1 MSAVIQRAPKPASAE
16 PEAAQ
21 VAAKAAATAPDS
33 KPAKYKRGNRTM
45 FQVGFEDPLMEEFD
59 AECQKLGL
67 SRPALIK
74 IAVRRLLDA
83 GV

>member
-1 MSAVIQRAPKPASAE
+1 MAIIERAPKPASTD
-16 PEAAQ
+16 PGSAQ
-21 VAAKAAATAPDS
+21 VAARAAATAPDS
-33 KPAKYKRGNRTM
+33 KAKTKMRGKREM
-45 FQVGFEDPLMEEFD
+45 FQVGFEPELLAEFD
-59 AECQKLGL
+59 AARSKLGL

>member
-1 MSAVIQRAPKPASAE
+1 MAVITRAPKPASAD
-16 PEAAQ
+16 PESTQ

-33 KPAKYKRGNRTM
+33 KAKKNIRGKREM
-45 FQVGFEDPLMEEFD
+45 FQVGIEPELLAEFD
-59 AECQKLGL
+59 AARKQLGL

>member
-1 MSAVIQRAPKPASAE
+1 MAVIARAPKQASADA
-16 PEAAQ
+16 EATQ

-33 KPAKYKRGNRTM
+33 KAPKKLRGKREM
-45 FQVGFEDPLMEEFD
+45 FQVGFEPELMAEFD
-59 AECQKLGL
+59 AARERLGL

-74 IAVRRLLDA
+74 IALRRLLDS

>member
-1 MSAVIQRAPKPASAE
+1 MAIIQRAPKPASADRE
-16 PEAAQ
+16 SSQ

-33 KPAKYKRGNRTM
+33 KAKKNIRGKREM
-45 FQVGFEDPLMEEFD
+45 FQVGFEPELLAEFD
-59 AECQKLGL
+59 AARKQLGL

>member
-1 MSAVIQRAPKPASAE
+1 FRS
-16 PEAAQ
+16 
-21 VAAKAAATAPDS
+21 AAT
-33 KPAKYKRGNRTM
+33 
-45 FQVGFEDPLMEEFD
+45 FQVGFEPELLAEFD
-59 AECQKLGL
+59 AARKQLGL

>member
-1 MSAVIQRAPKPASAE
+1 M
-16 PEAAQ
+16 
-21 VAAKAAATAPDS
+21 
-33 KPAKYKRGNRTM
+33 RGNREM
-45 FQVGFEDPLMEEFD
+45 FSVGFEPDLLAEFD
-59 AECQKLGL
+59 AARNKLGL

>member
-1 MSAVIQRAPKPASAE
+1 MAVIERAPKPASAD
-16 PEAAQ
+16 PAATTA
-21 VAAKAAATAPDS
+21 AAKVAATAPDS
-33 KPAKYKRGNRTM
+33 KAKKNMRGNREM
-45 FQVGFEDPLMEEFD
+45 FSVGFEPDLLAEFD
-59 AECQKLGL
+59 AARNKLGL

>member
-1 MSAVIQRAPKPASAE
+1 MAVIQRAPKQASLD
-16 PEAAQ
+16 PESSQ

-33 KPAKYKRGNRTM
+33 KAKRNMRGKREM
-45 FQVGFEDPLMEEFD
+45 FQVGFEPELLAEFD
-59 AECQKLGL
+59 AARERLGL

>member
-1 MSAVIQRAPKPASAE
+1 MAVIQRAPKQASLD
-16 PEAAQ
+16 PEADQA
-21 VAAKAAATAPDS
+21 AAKAAATAPDR
-33 KPAKYKRGNRTM
+33 KAKTNMRGKREM
-45 FQVGFEDPLMEEFD
+45 FQVGFEPELLAEFD
-59 AECQKLGL
+59 AARHKLGL

>member
-1 MSAVIQRAPKPASAE
+1 MAIIQRAPKPAATD

-33 KPAKYKRGNRTM
+33 KAKKNLRGKREM
-45 FQVGFEDPLMEEFD
+45 FQVGFEPELLAEFD
-59 AECQKLGL
+59 AARDKLGL
-67 SRPALIK
+67 SRPAMIK
-74 IAVRRLLDA
+74 IAIRRLLDA